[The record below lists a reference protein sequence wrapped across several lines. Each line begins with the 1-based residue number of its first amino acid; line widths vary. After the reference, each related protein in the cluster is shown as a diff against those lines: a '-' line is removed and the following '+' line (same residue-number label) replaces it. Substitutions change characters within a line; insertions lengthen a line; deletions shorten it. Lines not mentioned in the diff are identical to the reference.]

1 MNAILCFES
10 WSQIIELIFDE
21 GRWHPPKGDFIAL
34 YTMAMRCF
42 IVSVRARVLSSL
54 ELEFIPQGGV
64 ICFVN
69 LVKVYLK
76 KEIKRTIREM
86 RASQPSV

>member
-34 YTMAMRCF
+34 YTRAMRCF

-64 ICFVN
+64 KDAGVLELGSPPPPPEAHTPALFFRVSM
-69 LVKVYLK
+69 L
-76 KEIKRTIREM
+76 
-86 RASQPSV
+86 